1 MSREKHFF
9 KCILQSI
16 FYYILLVVLLDNM
29 VKYIH
34 KLQERFAAYNRYK
47 SPELSAAQPN
57 CIKVEVVDLETNTST
72 IFDPMLLVL

>member
-1 MSREKHFF
+1 
-9 KCILQSI
+9 
-16 FYYILLVVLLDNM
+16 M

-34 KLQERFAAYNRYK
+34 KLQERLAAYNRYK